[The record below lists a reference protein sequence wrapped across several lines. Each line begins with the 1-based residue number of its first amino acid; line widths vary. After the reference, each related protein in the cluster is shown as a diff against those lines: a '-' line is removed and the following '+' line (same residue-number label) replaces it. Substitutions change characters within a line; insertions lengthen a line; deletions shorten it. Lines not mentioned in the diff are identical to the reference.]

1 VLCVYFV
8 LDWCG
13 FHRWHSTLVV
23 FKFNNQKITQKST
36 LNKRQCLFKVVFGV
50 IFCLL
55 NLNVTKV
62 QSNFVVACR
71 PQAALL
77 HINLSLCAYINA
89 LTLSLSFSVSLS
101 LSLSLALSLFLSL
114 CLSHTHKHTLE
125 HKHAHIHTHTHPAR
139 IIKVSI
145 PWLSGSLL
153 KHDTVCTRTH
163 LNTHIR
169 THVHTH
175 TPTHTHICAHTLTHT
190 NTLIHTRTH
199 THTHTQAVTVRHFAQ
214 ERYGIA
220 CECVW
225 TCHAHACKRAHPQ
238 VYLHGHTMYI

>member
-101 LSLSLALSLFLSL
+101 LSHSRSLSLSFSLS
-114 CLSHTHKHTLE
+114 
-125 HKHAHIHTHTHPAR
+125 
-139 IIKVSI
+139 VS
-145 PWLSGSLL
+145 
-153 KHDTVCTRTH
+153 
-163 LNTHIR
+163 
-169 THVHTH
+169 
-175 TPTHTHICAHTLTHT
+175 LTHT
-190 NTLIHTRTH
+190 NTHLNTNTHTYTHTHIQLASLRCQYRDCQAPCSNTTRYVRAHTWTHTYAHTYTHTHLHTHTYARTHSHIQTHSYTHAHTH
-199 THTHTQAVTVRHFAQ
+199 THTHKQLPSGILLKNDTV
-214 ERYGIA
+214 
-220 CECVW
+220 
-225 TCHAHACKRAHPQ
+225 
-238 VYLHGHTMYI
+238 